1 MLSHGWRVPRIKI
14 AKNSS
19 LGAPLLRQI
28 PNKGWLSQATALTI
42 WYISASFDNIQP
54 PFSPF
59 DF

>member
-28 PNKGWLSQATALTI
+28 PNKGWLSQATAFLLALFGT
-42 WYISASFDNIQP
+42 YQP
-54 PFSPF
+54 LSLF
-59 DF
+59 